1 MKGGSLPPFIH
12 FIFYLNVW
20 KMGNFVELTDLP
32 VIESKSTDTV
42 ICIKQDGELF
52 RGKYYTNAEI
62 DEKINKV
69 RSDTVDLLEEAN
81 KMLSNI

>member
-1 MKGGSLPPFIH
+1 
-12 FIFYLNVW
+12 
-20 KMGNFVELTDLP
+20 MGNFVELTDLP
-32 VIESKSTDTV
+32 VIESKSTDTT
-42 ICIKQDGELF
+42 ICINTNGELF
-52 RGKYYTNAEI
+52 RGSFYTNAEI

>member
-1 MKGGSLPPFIH
+1 
-12 FIFYLNVW
+12 
-20 KMGNFVELTDLP
+20 MGNYVDLTDLP
-32 VIESKSTDTV
+32 VIESKSTDTT
-42 ICIKQDGELF
+42 ICINANGELF
-52 RGKYYTNAEI
+52 RGSYYTNAEI

>member
-1 MKGGSLPPFIH
+1 
-12 FIFYLNVW
+12 
-20 KMGNFVELTDLP
+20 MGNFVELTDLP

-42 ICIKQDGELF
+42 IGIKENGDLF

>member
-1 MKGGSLPPFIH
+1 
-12 FIFYLNVW
+12 
-20 KMGNFVELTDLP
+20 MGNFVDLTDLP
-32 VIESKSTDTV
+32 VIESKSTDTT
-42 ICIKQDGELF
+42 ICINANGELF
-52 RGKYYTNAEI
+52 RGSYYTNTEI

>member
-1 MKGGSLPPFIH
+1 MD
-12 FIFYLNVW
+12 
-20 KMGNFVELTDLP
+20 DLSRAKL
-32 VIESKSTDTV
+32 VLKEKKKLI
-42 ICIKQDGELF
+42 LH
-52 RGKYYTNAEI
+52 EI